1 MIKVLAV
8 GDIMPGGVLSNKGD
22 NFTSKELLD
31 ILQSGD
37 VLIGTLET
45 AIGDVPTFN
54 EEKMSRKGDVIYA
67 PECDLVKL
75 QELGVNIVSLA
86 NNHFFDL
93 GAGGARHTIELLNQM
108 SIYHV
113 GAGNN
118 IEEASEPVLFD
129 VKGERIAIL
138 AFCECDEDLIG
149 WCPVATEHTAGVN
162 PLKEEYV
169 VSEIAKYKSSS
180 DYVIVL
186 PHWGKE
192 GQTTPTDR
200 QYRLARRMIDA
211 GADLVLGSHTHCIQP
226 VYYYKD
232 KAVAFGMGNFLFPDR
247 LICPPRST
255 FYPSEPLDL
264 STLPVTDRY
273 PYVKEV
279 TFKRWRAKARYG
291 MVVVA
296 QIIDKKVCVSNR
308 VTKLLT
314 DNSLVLQDVSYPYQI
329 HLDVAKLMLKS
340 GWFKQLYSLQNFS
353 TDIKHIVKRVR
364 NKILK
369 HY

>member
-8 GDIMPGGVLSNKGD
+8 GDIMPGGVLSKKGD

-37 VLIGTLET
+37 VLIGTLEA
-45 AIGDVPTFN
+45 AIGDAPTFN

-75 QELGVNIVSLA
+75 QDFGVNIVSLA

-93 GAGGARHTIELLNQM
+93 GEGGARHTIELLNQM
-108 SIYHV
+108 GIYHV

-149 WCPVATEHTAGVN
+149 WCPVATEHTAGIN

-291 MVVVA
+291 LVVEA
-296 QIIDKKVCVSNR
+296 QLCKKSAIVSKTTTMLSEENHIAIYAG
-308 VTKLLT
+308 K
-314 DNSLVLQDVSYPYQI
+314 YPYQAQ
-329 HLDVAKLMLKS
+329 LGVSGLMLRS
-340 GWFKQLYSLQNFS
+340 GCFEQLYSMQRLMNQTKRMVKTMRSRVF
-353 TDIKHIVKRVR
+353 KH
-364 NKILK
+364 
-369 HY
+369 